1 MNDKITVT
9 DYFGGC
15 PKCGGSDGL
24 YNVGRANWFVC
35 HTHKVRWTVGSNI
48 LSSWRY
54 ETEDEQRERWE
65 VVADYEDIEDG
76 SLPEGVWSR
85 DPVARNKELEE
96 HRCSVWAKAAEEA
109 ARHRARVENRDRAV
123 AAIIEVLKGL
133 APEVEG
139 SGPLEVIVDPLK
151 ITCTKEGV
159 TLDDAVPF

>member
-1 MNDKITVT
+1 
-9 DYFGGC
+9 
-15 PKCGGSDGL
+15 
-24 YNVGRANWFVC
+24 
-35 HTHKVRWTVGSNI
+35 
-48 LSSWRY
+48 
-54 ETEDEQRERWE
+54 

-96 HRCSVWAKAAEEA
+96 HRCSVWVKAAEEA

-139 SGPLEVIVDPLK
+139 SGPLEVFVDHLK

-159 TLDDAVPF
+159 TLDDGLPF